1 MTASNSPQ
9 TNKDP
14 LHGLTLKAILTEMV
28 EQYGFDGLAQRI
40 KVRCFS
46 HDPSIKSS
54 LTFLRKTQW
63 AREKLERLYLT
74 SKGLPIPPHLLDS
87 STPATRE
94 KPAKQICADKPQ
106 TNAHIWGK
114 KTD

>member
-1 MTASNSPQ
+1 MTFSNSPQ
-9 TNKDP
+9 ANKDP
-14 LHGLTLKAILTEMV
+14 LHGLTLKTILTEMV

-40 KVRCFS
+40 RVRCFS

-74 SKGLPIPPHLLDS
+74 SKGLPIPPHLLGS
-87 STPATRE
+87 SAPAINS
-94 KPAKQICADKPQ
+94 KPVKKTSADKPQ

-114 KTD
+114 